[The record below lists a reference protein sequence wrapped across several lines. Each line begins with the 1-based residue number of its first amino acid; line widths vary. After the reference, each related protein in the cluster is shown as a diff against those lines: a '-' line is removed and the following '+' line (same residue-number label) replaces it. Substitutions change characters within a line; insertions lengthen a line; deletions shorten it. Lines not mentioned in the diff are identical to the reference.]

1 MLNSKKII
9 NPNPQTHLDY
19 WNLMQQAKTKWRDI
33 EAEPSAL
40 TQSMWGI
47 EDKKNKMLSQY
58 YSQLDAK
65 AKKSAKDV
73 GEYDIKINSMIRVR
87 K

>member
-1 MLNSKKII
+1 
-9 NPNPQTHLDY
+9 
-19 WNLMQQAKTKWRDI
+19 
-33 EAEPSAL
+33 
-40 TQSMWGI
+40 MWGI

-73 GEYDIKINSMIRVR
+73 GEYDIKINSMIKVR